1 MILATIQFTIVIGQ
15 LKDQSYKNN
24 DDIEEEND
32 EIDEED
38 LI

>member
-1 MILATIQFTIVIGQ
+1 MILATIQFTIGTGQ

-24 DDIEEEND
+24 NDIEEEND